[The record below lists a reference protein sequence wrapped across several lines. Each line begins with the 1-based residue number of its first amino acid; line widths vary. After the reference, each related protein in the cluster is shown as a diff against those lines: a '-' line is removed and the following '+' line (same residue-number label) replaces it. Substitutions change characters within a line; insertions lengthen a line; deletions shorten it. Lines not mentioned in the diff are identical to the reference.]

1 MSAPIDPQTLFDA
14 DYYAHDCGR
23 PYQRDEV
30 WFAVFNRWA
39 EQIVR
44 DIQPVSVLDAGCAWG
59 FLVET
64 LRARKVQAWGIDV
77 STYAIEQVHES
88 VRAYCRV
95 GSITEPF
102 ERRYDLITCIEVL
115 EHLPQADSERALA
128 NLCAHTD
135 DILFSSSPDDHETES
150 HFNVQPPEYWL
161 AQFAQHGFFHDLD
174 FDASF
179 ITPWAIRLRRVIPAQ
194 MAAMYA
200 RRVRQLQQQNQH
212 LQTQVQQHSD
222 EAKHWQ
228 TVAQAYANG
237 RFMRFMRW
245 LKSKT

>member
-14 DYYAHDCGR
+14 EYYAHDCGR
-23 PYQRDEV
+23 PYQRDDV
-30 WFAVFNRWA
+30 WLAVFNRWA

-44 DIQPVSVLDAGCAWG
+44 DIQPSTALDAGCAWG

-64 LRARKVQAWGIDV
+64 LRERKVQAWGIDV
-77 STYAIEQVHES
+77 SAYAIGKVHES

-102 ERRYDLITCIEVL
+102 GQRYDLITCIEVL
-115 EHLPQADSERALA
+115 EHLPQADSECALA

-135 DILFSSSPDDHETES
+135 DILFSSSPDDHETTS
-150 HFNVQPPEYWL
+150 HFNVQPPEYWI

-179 ITPWAIRLRRVIPAQ
+179 ITPWAMRLRRTPASH
-194 MAAMYA
+194 AAAAYA
-200 RRVRQLQQQNQH
+200 RRLSDLQQQNQH
-212 LQTQVQQHSD
+212 LHAQVQQYGG

-228 TVAQAYANG
+228 ALAQAYASG
-237 RFMRFMRW
+237 RFMRLMRW
-245 LKSKT
+245 LKSWT